1 MLCAF
6 IISAVRCAVFI
17 GHAPPSFSR
26 PRLSFAACR
35 PPSAAMLL
43 SLSLKSAIRRRCCI
57 DDVSETASTGAT
69 ASTTASTRASASTW
83 ASTTASTRSSSTKN
97 VHFNDVPDVSPVSV
111 RSLLDY
117 GDELHI
123 SLAIDDGDVLSAADS
138 AAAIGDDLP
147 LTIGRPKR
155 RYRKAWY
162 LLPGSDSDSWE
173 ELSDEDVIDR
183 RIMDRGDR
191 LVIAHRDFAAFKKLS
206 SHLGGLHI
214 DIYRYE
220 ELFGAITSTS
230 PFGDKVWHG
239 MRQLA
244 IDYPFGSTICGTVG
258 WLGYFFSPMLFS
270 KSTAKA
276 PTSGSAPSRAWL
288 TENSYPAV
296 FYLSTDQH
304 RYVCE
309 AIAFG
314 RGCGKTPAD
323 MDFFEQLNLDGQS
336 KMTDCQKGS
345 DPWTSAGRFVIP
357 FDASEFRGV
366 DMTCL
371 NLLLAGCRPWTVDA
385 SRMRLFK
392 PVSRL

>member
-1 MLCAF
+1 MCAF
-6 IISAVRCAVFI
+6 GISAVRCAVFI

-43 SLSLKSAIRRRCCI
+43 SLALKSAIRRRCCI

-97 VHFNDVPDVSPVSV
+97 VHSNDVPDVSPVSV

-123 SLAIDDGDVLSAADS
+123 SLAIDDGDDLVLSAADS
-138 AAAIGDDLP
+138 AAAIGDDLA
-147 LTIGRPKR
+147 LSATIGRPKR
-155 RYRKAWY
+155 RIRKAWY
-162 LLPGSDSDSWE
+162 EFGDSDSDSCYE
-173 ELSDEDVIDR
+173 VDDDVIDSR
-183 RIMDRGDR
+183 TVDRGDH
-191 LVIAHRDFAAFKKLS
+191 LVVEHRDFAAFKKLS

-244 IDYPFGSTICGTVG
+244 IDYPFGSNIWGTVG
-258 WLGYFFSPMLFS
+258 WLGYFFSPELFS
-270 KSTAKA
+270 KSTA
-276 PTSGSAPSRAWL
+276 G
-288 TENSYPAV
+288 
-296 FYLSTDQH
+296 H
-304 RYVCE
+304 RRRGRLHR
-309 AIAFG
+309 G
-314 RGCGKTPAD
+314 RG
-323 MDFFEQLNLDGQS
+323 
-336 KMTDCQKGS
+336 
-345 DPWTSAGRFVIP
+345 
-357 FDASEFRGV
+357 
-366 DMTCL
+366 
-371 NLLLAGCRPWTVDA
+371 
-385 SRMRLFK
+385 
-392 PVSRL
+392 